1 MGWYRYKRK
10 KKKWKP
16 GFWTYVT
23 IKSPDGHEVKLKL
36 NITPE
41 AIKRWVLTMGVC
53 RGSGEAQSVS
63 DLKIKNRCRV
73 LLSGDGKKPDI
84 S

>member
-41 AIKRWVLTMGVC
+41 AIKRSLR
-53 RGSGEAQSVS
+53 RGLAEGRARRGLSVT
-63 DLKIKNRCRV
+63 LK
-73 LLSGDGKKPDI
+73 
-84 S
+84 

>member
-10 KKKWKP
+10 KKKWTP

-36 NITPE
+36 NITPS
-41 AIKRWVLTMGVC
+41 AIKEWVLTAGAC
-53 RGSGEAQSVS
+53 RGSGEAHSLS
-63 DLKIKNRCRV
+63 DLKIKNRCR
-73 LLSGDGKKPDI
+73 GRIGKSAKQAK
-84 S
+84 SA

>member
-10 KKKWKP
+10 KKKWTP

-41 AIKRWVLTMGVC
+41 AIKRWVLTAGAC

-84 S
+84 A

>member
-1 MGWYRYKRK
+1 
-10 KKKWKP
+10 
-16 GFWTYVT
+16 VT

-36 NITPE
+36 NITPS
-41 AIKRWVLTMGVC
+41 AIKEWVLTAGAC
-53 RGSGEAQSVS
+53 RGSGEAHSLS